1 MIFWRALFTPFGHW
15 QTPGFWSH
23 ITNVTKT
30 FFFEIGH
37 LRHPISDRTCRHP
50 RIVFPHTLF
59 AVFFRNRTQ
68 TRTSETSDHKSDL
81 LGCKRQS
88 RTVAHLLVA
97 REPLVGKIVH
107 HVRQGT
113 GCSILVHTRGCSMLV
128 HTRGYR
134 GSLLENVW
142 ELSPNNRGPKVAQD
156 ERNLCDSKG
165 HV

>member
-1 MIFWRALFTPFGHW
+1 MSSPLFLSFLGVENPTMIFWRALFTPFGHW
-15 QTPGFWSH
+15 QTPGCWSQ

-88 RTVAHLLVA
+88 RTVAYLLVA
-97 REPLVGKIVH
+97 QEPLVGKIVH
-107 HVRQGT
+107 HVWWYM
-113 GCSILVHTRGCSMLV
+113 VHTHKRVSGVSIRKCVGTEPQQSWPK
-128 HTRGYR
+128 
-134 GSLLENVW
+134 GS
-142 ELSPNNRGPKVAQD
+142 PR
-156 ERNLCDSKG
+156 
-165 HV
+165 